1 MECTSS
7 FSHVASVSTVHLFKV
22 TTNSTNFDI
31 PAAPSSP
38 HSSWWTFNAYRTRKK
53 STTNPSLCLYGV
65 CLKLRLELWLQ
76 IYHLS
81 GRALMTC
88 LSMSSPPPARTTSYH
103 ETDHLITSSRAITS
117 QHIIAKSIGR
127 REMAI
132 ATKLSWKLRV
142 TTDSMVPAS

>member
-22 TTNSTNFDI
+22 TTNSTNFDT
-31 PAAPSSP
+31 PAAPPSP
-38 HSSWWTFNAYRTRKK
+38 HSSWWTFNAYSTRKK
-53 STTNPSLCLYGV
+53 YTTNQSPCLYGA
-65 CLKLRLELWLQ
+65 CRKSRPASSLQ

-88 LSMSSPPPARTTSYH
+88 LSTSSPPPARTTFYQ

-132 ATKLSWKLRV
+132 ATKLSWRLRV
-142 TTDSMVPAS
+142 TTNSMVPAS

>member
-7 FSHVASVSTVHLFKV
+7 FSHVASVSTVHLSKV
-22 TTNSTNFDI
+22 TTNSTNLDT
-31 PAAPSSP
+31 PDAPPSP

-53 STTNPSLCLYGV
+53 STTNPSVCLYGV
-65 CLKLRLELWLQ
+65 CLKSRPASSLQ

-81 GRALMTC
+81 GKALMTC
-88 LSMSSPPPARTTSYH
+88 LSILSPPPARTTFYH
-103 ETDHLITSSRAITS
+103 ETDHLTTSSRAITS

-132 ATKLSWKLRV
+132 ATKLSWRLRV
-142 TTDSMVPAS
+142 TTNSMVPAS